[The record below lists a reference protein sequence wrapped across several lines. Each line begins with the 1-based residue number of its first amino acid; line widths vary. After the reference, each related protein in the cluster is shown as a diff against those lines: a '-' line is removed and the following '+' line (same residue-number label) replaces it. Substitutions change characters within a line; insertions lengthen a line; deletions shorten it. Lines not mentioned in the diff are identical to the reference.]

1 MRGIMTI
8 KLSDETQRHLLSAI
22 RRFFEEDMDQ
32 NIGDLK
38 ASLLLE
44 FFRKELGP
52 SIYNT
57 AISDA
62 QTRLQ
67 HQINDLDVLC
77 YEPEFNY
84 WKR

>member
-1 MRGIMTI
+1 M
-8 KLSDETQRHLLSAI
+8 DE
-22 RRFFEEDMDQ
+22 

-38 ASLLLE
+38 ALLLLE

-67 HQINDLDVLC
+67 DQINDLDVSC

>member
-1 MRGIMTI
+1 MAI
-8 KLSDETQRHLLSAI
+8 KLLDETQRHLISAI
-22 RRFFEEDMDQ
+22 KRFFEEDMDE

-38 ASLLLE
+38 ALLLLE
-44 FFRKELGP
+44 IFRKELGP

-62 QTRLQ
+62 QTRL
-67 HQINDLDVLC
+67 HDQINDLDVSC

>member
-1 MRGIMTI
+1 MAI
-8 KLSDETQRHLLSAI
+8 KLSDETQRRLISAI
-22 RRFFEEDMDQ
+22 KRFFEEDMDE

-38 ASLLLE
+38 ALLLLE

-67 HQINDLDVLC
+67 DQINDLDVSC

>member
-1 MRGIMTI
+1 MTI
-8 KLSDETQRHLLSAI
+8 KLSDETQRHLLSSI
-22 RRFFEEDMDQ
+22 RRFFEEDMDE

-38 ASLLLE
+38 SSLLLE

-67 HQINDLDVLC
+67 QQINDLDVLC

>member
-8 KLSDETQRHLLSAI
+8 KLSDETQRHLLSSI
-22 RRFFEEDMDQ
+22 RRFFEEDMDE

-38 ASLLLE
+38 SSLLLE

-67 HQINDLDVLC
+67 QQINDLDVLC

>member
-1 MRGIMTI
+1 MAI
-8 KLSDETQRHLLSAI
+8 KLSDETQRHLISAI
-22 RRFFEEDMDQ
+22 KRFFEEDMDEK
-32 NIGDLK
+32 IGDLK
-38 ASLLLE
+38 ALLLLE

-62 QTRLQ
+62 QTRL
-67 HQINDLDVLC
+67 HDQINDLDVSC